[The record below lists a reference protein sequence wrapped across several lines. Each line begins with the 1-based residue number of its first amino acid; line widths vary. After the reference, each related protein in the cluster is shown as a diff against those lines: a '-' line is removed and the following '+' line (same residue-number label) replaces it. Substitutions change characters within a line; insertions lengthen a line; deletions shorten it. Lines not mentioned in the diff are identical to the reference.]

1 MGYPTGLWT
10 TVRDMIDEDG
20 QRVLFKRRE
29 SPDEPKYMLDY
40 PFDCFT
46 ACAIFEPMTDDMRN
60 WRGVGTCYLSV
71 GCSDMF
77 IHLIDALN
85 DRPFGIGGIEG
96 ETGRYDSKD
105 FETNLYSAMS
115 TACSQWIDKIK
126 EYDSR
131 YNKKVDKMSF
141 NDMVKSIRLKKD
153 HSRISKDVDIK
164 GEIINAFKSSY
175 DMTSFA
181 GLSWFHGDNTYW
193 DGFQDGVLCYHS
205 MEYRNFMMNQLNT
218 TISVSDNNIH
228 CHISVYLDNEDKGSK
243 DWDMSYNPQE
253 GALAIA
259 SDVINEVTHYLEV
272 IYYQE

>member
-1 MGYPTGLWT
+1 MNYPLGSWT
-10 TVRDMIDEDG
+10 TIGDYRDISDG
-20 QRVLFKRRE
+20 QRILFRRRE
-29 SPDEPKYMLDY
+29 TPDEPRYMLEY

-60 WRGVGTCYLSV
+60 WKGVGICYLSV

-141 NDMVKSIRLKKD
+141 NDMVKKQRANNNSLVKSRVVVKNTVLKN
-153 HSRISKDVDIK
+153 HSYVFDTIVDSSMK
-164 GEIINAFKSSY
+164 EIPAP
-175 DMTSFA
+175 
-181 GLSWFHGDNTYW
+181 
-193 DGFQDGVLCYHS
+193 
-205 MEYRNFMMNQLNT
+205 
-218 TISVSDNNIH
+218 
-228 CHISVYLDNEDKGSK
+228 LDNYTDDFTYRLADCEDEIDVLHTLNDCRK
-243 DWDMSYNPQE
+243 DGIEHTYIGPCED
-253 GALAIA
+253 
-259 SDVINEVTHYLEV
+259 YLEFV
-272 IYYQE
+272 YQDDVEWWKRYYVFITVM